1 MVVKVL
7 QRRQARPHAA
17 SSRLG
22 GGGRELVG
30 RAGRALRPQPVNRH
44 GPVRAGR
51 WGCWRVSC
59 LPLPPRSKPSCQSQ
73 ERDRETRRA
82 GRGRVR
88 RQTWIRRSRRGR
100 RAIGGPPAGQSR
112 TPHRRR
118 WRPRWA
124 RLLRPRYPT
133 LPSTPRPGRSAPAAA
148 RRAQRARM
156 GPATPVRQGQGQRR
170 SPRRAAIRTPR
181 CVRRYGS
188 WRRGCRRRRRRRGRR
203 ERPKRL
209 QACAGRPRA
218 PRLAPTARPEV
229 PASGAL
235 TQTLA

>member
-1 MVVKVL
+1 MQPPPGWEAVGASLSAAQGVL
-7 QRRQARPHAA
+7 SGPSLSTGTGLSGQAAGGVGACLACRCRPAPSH
-17 SSRLG
+17 
-22 GGGRELVG
+22 
-30 RAGRALRPQPVNRH
+30 PVNR
-44 GPVRAGR
+44 
-51 WGCWRVSC
+51 
-59 LPLPPRSKPSCQSQ
+59 K
-73 ERDRETRRA
+73 RDRETRRA
-82 GRGRVR
+82 GRGRLR